1 MSADNKSLALVR
13 FLPSRKD
20 PFYNINRSWTSTVYV
35 LFARCGKHLSGIN
48 SQSNVTAELV
58 KRLVSSFRHPFE
70 LVKIFS
76 RYSLHTVLLILY
88 GFNRR
93 KTCTK
98 RELTILP
105 RRPLPCYTIW
115 GIAQVLGLKLVTRP
129 VEKGILWLDVTTISP
144 HESNTKCTKAIN
156 SSCRNIKKSF
166 VSSTY
171 QNVFKRSIDV
181 DPKSYRGLIVQ
192 KSEINGAHDGRI
204 LSAPLI
210 SPRSDCC
217 YQKLIDNRT
226 QDGMRVVDERVVIV
240 GNMIPLVYRK
250 ERSIEKR
257 FESSSIQTK
266 PLDPNDV
273 FSSIE
278 QRQISHF
285 AKEIGME
292 FGELDIIRDKSDGN
306 IYIVDANKTS
316 IAPPINLS
324 FSERLAALKIVGA
337 AFEKEFF

>member
-1 MSADNKSLALVR
+1 
-13 FLPSRKD
+13 
-20 PFYNINRSWTSTVYV
+20 
-35 LFARCGKHLSGIN
+35 
-48 SQSNVTAELV
+48 
-58 KRLVSSFRHPFE
+58 
-70 LVKIFS
+70 
-76 RYSLHTVLLILY
+76 
-88 GFNRR
+88 
-93 KTCTK
+93 
-98 RELTILP
+98 
-105 RRPLPCYTIW
+105 
-115 GIAQVLGLKLVTRP
+115 
-129 VEKGILWLDVTTISP
+129 
-144 HESNTKCTKAIN
+144 
-156 SSCRNIKKSF
+156 
-166 VSSTY
+166 
-171 QNVFKRSIDV
+171 
-181 DPKSYRGLIVQ
+181 
-192 KSEINGAHDGRI
+192 
-204 LSAPLI
+204 
-210 SPRSDCC
+210 
-217 YQKLIDNRT
+217 
-226 QDGMRVVDERVVIV
+226 MRVVDERVVIV